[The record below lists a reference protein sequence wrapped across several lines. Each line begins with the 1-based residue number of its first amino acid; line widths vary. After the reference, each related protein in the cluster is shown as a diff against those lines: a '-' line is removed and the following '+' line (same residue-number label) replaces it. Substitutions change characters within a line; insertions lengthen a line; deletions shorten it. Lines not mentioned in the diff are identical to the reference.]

1 MLLVIIVCVALS
13 MIINGHPRLGKIKMQ
28 FHTPSSYNIHLYY
41 GQFRK
46 SVIGYGFFA
55 VKRGYGG

>member
-1 MLLVIIVCVALS
+1 